1 MNFYKLCLKWDVSVM
16 NKEITNWKDLENK
29 SILLK
34 INDKD
39 FYGTFYIKNQK
50 LFLNINMTNDIEEW
64 RSACNDIKSISA
76 TFIENKKR
84 ITLLNCMYSGHSST
98 GYDPIINASVIFWI
112 DRVLLEYDLK
122 NYYDKFI
129 NSISVEYND
138 ISWFTNQKVY
148 KNEILKNS
156 ISITPIY
163 KEYKMNDKTIIFD
176 VLPSFVEKENNIKV
190 TGIMRFTYVFK
201 TEQNIDDALQYVYLI
216 KNLLMLLCKRNI
228 NVITQNIN
236 EDVKT
241 YELIDCITDK
251 NIKMESQE
259 LIEHLNHRNG
269 FKIEDLKNITLIIEK
284 FEGLYERLTPLL
296 ELYYSV
302 VKYNVPNLTR
312 FVNGLTMLEN
322 YSREFDDTN
331 ALALT
336 ITKKGKKS
344 KNGADYVDR
353 VKSLIININ
362 SVFNLSS
369 TDIDDISKKIKDA
382 RTYYVHY
389 DNSGLKLDENEIF
402 KYVYFIEDIVILNIY
417 LLLGIDISKIKYVS
431 YNDYY
436 YDVTKLI

>member
-1 MNFYKLCLKWDVSVM
+1 MNGK
-16 NKEITNWKDLENK
+16 ITNWRDLENK
-29 SILLK
+29 SVLLK
-34 INDKD
+34 INEKD

-64 RSACNDIKSISA
+64 RSTCNDIESISA
-76 TFIENKKR
+76 TFVENKKI

-98 GYDPIINASVIFWI
+98 GYDPIINASAIFWI
-112 DRVLLEYDLK
+112 DRVLLGYDLT
-122 NYYDKFI
+122 NYNEKFI
-129 NSISVEYND
+129 SNISVEYND
-138 ISWFTNQKVY
+138 ISWFTNEKVY

-156 ISITPIY
+156 ITITPIY
-163 KEYKMNDKTIIFD
+163 KEYKMNDKTIIID
-176 VLPSFVEKENNIKV
+176 ILPSFVERKNKIEVN
-190 TGIMRFTYVFK
+190 GIMHFTYVFK
-201 TEQNIDDALQYVYLI
+201 NEQNIDSALQYVYLI
-216 KNLLMLLCKRNI
+216 KNLLMLLGKRNI
-228 NVITQNIN
+228 NVIAQNIN
-236 EDVKT
+236 NDSKT

-251 NIKMESQE
+251 NIKIESEE
-259 LIEHLNHRNG
+259 LIDYLNHRNG
-269 FKIEDLKNITLIIEK
+269 FKIEDLMNITSIIKK
-284 FEGLYERLTPLL
+284 FEDSYNRLEPLL

-336 ITKKGKKS
+336 IAKKGKKP
-344 KNGADYVDR
+344 KNGADFIER

-362 SVFNLSS
+362 NVFNLSP
-369 TDIDDISKKIKDA
+369 TNIDDISKKIKDA

-417 LLLGIDISKIKYVS
+417 LLLGIDINKIKYVS